1 MKIFM
6 YVISL
11 FIILGCSNGQ
21 RENLIMENQRLVQKD
36 TIIIY
41 DIESIST
48 EGAEA
53 KVSYVNGKIT
63 KSITS
68 IYASTWQMSIEYDFQ
83 KDKIKVLESKY
94 SYKTEIENVRSNED
108 MNLDYEIS
116 YFIDFEGKI
125 IGKSVSDRIDIFEEF
140 KAIVPFELE

>member
-21 RENLIMENQRLVQKD
+21 QENLIMENQRLVQKD